1 MSTHR
6 RREDIDTKIEFGNS
20 LMELFGSNDAD
31 KMSRTFLAMSSSP
44 ANCDNVRTRPV
55 LNKFQEY
62 ETDQGSIS

>member
-44 ANCDNVRTRPV
+44 ANCDNVSTRPV

-62 ETDQGSIS
+62 ETDQGPIS